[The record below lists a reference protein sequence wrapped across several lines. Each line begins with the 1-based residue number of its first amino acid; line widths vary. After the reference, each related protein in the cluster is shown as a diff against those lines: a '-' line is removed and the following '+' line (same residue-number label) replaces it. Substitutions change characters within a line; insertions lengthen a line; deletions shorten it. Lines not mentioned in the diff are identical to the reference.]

1 MRKSADIET
10 IKTSYTKKTTCQA
23 KAIYKLSQKYYNKN
37 SKWQGRGACKVYAL
51 RDAIEDAM
59 RGENEIQLTIGNA
72 EHFVPKNEILFFE
85 SGDGKVYAHTRDA
98 IYTAPY
104 KLFEL
109 ESLMPP
115 FFVRISK
122 SAIANLHQIT
132 SIRREVVGNGE
143 LTFRGSQK
151 KIYFSRAYYKLLQYK
166 MEEMRLG
173 K

>member
-1 MRKSADIET
+1 MKIRIE
-10 IKTSYTKKTTCQA
+10 
-23 KAIYKLSQKYYNKN
+23 KAEIDEIVIRCREPSE
-37 SKWQGRGACKVYAL
+37 KVYAL

-59 RGENEIQLTIGNA
+59 RGENEIQLTIGSA